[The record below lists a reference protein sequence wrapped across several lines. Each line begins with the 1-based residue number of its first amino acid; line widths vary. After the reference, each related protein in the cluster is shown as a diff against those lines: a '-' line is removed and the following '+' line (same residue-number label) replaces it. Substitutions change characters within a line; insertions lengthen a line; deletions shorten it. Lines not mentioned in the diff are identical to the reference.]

1 MITVLDIE
9 TTMDFES
16 STSSPYHGQQI
27 VFVGYRSFT
36 LSTHV
41 IETQGLFF
49 YHNQCEPTPKAKEKL
64 QNKLDETTCLVGH
77 NLKFDLQWLRECGF
91 KYDGL
96 LWDTMVAEYLC
107 NRGVKKP
114 ISLAE
119 CAKRRGLPEK
129 RVDLTEQYIKD
140 KVSYEDMPTDVVR
153 EYCIADVNTTA
164 ELAKKQ
170 LDDLEMTWPQ
180 QENVFAASY

>member
-1 MITVLDIE
+1 
-9 TTMDFES
+9 
-16 STSSPYHGQQI
+16 
-27 VFVGYRSFT
+27 
-36 LSTHV
+36 
-41 IETQGLFF
+41 
-49 YHNQCEPTPKAKEKL
+49 
-64 QNKLDETTCLVGH
+64 
-77 NLKFDLQWLRECGF
+77 
-91 KYDGL
+91 
-96 LWDTMVAEYLC
+96 
-107 NRGVKKP
+107 VKKP

-140 KVSYEDMPTDVVR
+140 KVSYEDMPPDVVR
-153 EYCIADVNTTA
+153 EYCIADVNTTT

>member
-1 MITVLDIE
+1 M
-9 TTMDFES
+9 
-16 STSSPYHGQQI
+16 
-27 VFVGYRSFT
+27 
-36 LSTHV
+36 
-41 IETQGLFF
+41 
-49 YHNQCEPTPKAKEKL
+49 
-64 QNKLDETTCLVGH
+64 GH
-77 NLKFDLQWLRECGF
+77 NLKFDLQWLREWGF

-140 KVSYEDMPTDVVR
+140 KVSYEDMPPDVVR
-153 EYCIADVNTTA
+153 EYCTSDVNTTA